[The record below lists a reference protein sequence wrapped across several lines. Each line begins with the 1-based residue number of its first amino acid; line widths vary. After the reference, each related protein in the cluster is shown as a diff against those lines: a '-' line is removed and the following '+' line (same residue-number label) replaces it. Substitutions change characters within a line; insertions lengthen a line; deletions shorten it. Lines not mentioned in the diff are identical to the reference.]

1 MKANDGRSAKVSSVR
16 AYHFLPSHHAL
27 DDLRHRR
34 LKIAR
39 LDELNDPFELWAM
52 TQPDPRLR
60 RGFRNYKSEMA
71 QSYGLLCFSL
81 SWHNPLLWSH
91 YAEKH
96 HGMALG
102 FDVSSDVLTEVAYVK
117 RRPAPKQINLE
128 VARSLL
134 YTKYIDWKYEQEAR
148 VFTRLE
154 ERDESGLYFAD
165 FSDQIVLREVIVGP
179 LSRVTKQNLREALR
193 VTTNVT
199 FIKGRLAFNSFR
211 IVADHSGFRA
221 K

>member
-1 MKANDGRSAKVSSVR
+1 MVRKATRRRTVR
-16 AYHFLPSHHAL
+16 AYHFIPSGYAL
-27 DDLRHRR
+27 DNLRHRR

-39 LDELNDPFELWAM
+39 LDELNDPFELWAIA
-52 TQPDPRLR
+52 QPDPRLR
-60 RGFRNYKSEMA
+60 RGFRNYKNAMA
-71 QSYGLLCFSL
+71 QSYGVLCFSL

-96 HGMALG
+96 HGIALG
-102 FDVSSDVLTEVAYVK
+102 FDISGGVLKKVAYVK
-117 RRPAPKQINLE
+117 HRPALKEINMA

-179 LSRVTKQNLREALR
+179 LSRITKQELHDALGR
-193 VTTNVT
+193 KSDVKFT
-199 FIKGRLAFNSFR
+199 KGRLAFNSFR
-211 IVADHSGFRA
+211 VVADQRGFRA
-221 K
+221 IR